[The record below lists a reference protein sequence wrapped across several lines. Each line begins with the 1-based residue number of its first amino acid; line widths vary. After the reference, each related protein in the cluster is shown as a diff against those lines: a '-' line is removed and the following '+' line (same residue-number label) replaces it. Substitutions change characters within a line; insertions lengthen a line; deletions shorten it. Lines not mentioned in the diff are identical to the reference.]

1 MLVGDLS
8 SRLVRLG
15 RTADLKLRLIKG
27 TIVAEAAHQ
36 LTIAARSRGD
46 IDEDAREAHPPEV
59 IVDTEDGRKAAIGEV
74 RSNDALTRAVGS
86 FSQDQIARR
95 LSVDLGHLD
104 LTAQGDL
111 ERLIA
116 GARAWGYRLIGGL
129 GAGSKYRQQGK
140 Q

>member
-1 MLVGDLS
+1 M
-8 SRLVRLG
+8 
-15 RTADLKLRLIKG
+15 
-27 TIVAEAAHQ
+27 
-36 LTIAARSRGD
+36 
-46 IDEDAREAHPPEV
+46 
-59 IVDTEDGRKAAIGEV
+59 GRKAAIGEV
-74 RSNDALTRAVGS
+74 RSNDALTRAIGS

-104 LTAQGDL
+104 FTAQGDL

-116 GARAWGYRLIGGL
+116 GARAWGYRLISGL